1 MQIEVSE
8 LLKVR
13 AEIAGY
19 DAAYEAAVA
28 PLKSRREQLQTQIT
42 ETLKAAGQFSARFEG
57 ATVTR
62 SVRKSLKIVDEPMLV
77 KTLKAA
83 GLDAYVSEQVNDLWD
98 GAAKELLKQKK
109 TLDGTTI
116 EEKEYLSVRTN
127 DKDDNRKITVE

>member
-13 AEIAGY
+13 AEIADY

-28 PLKSRREQLQTQIT
+28 PLKAKRDHLQAQIT

-62 SVRKSLKIVDEPMLV
+62 SVRKSLKIVDEPTLIR
-77 KTLKAA
+77 TLKAK
-83 GLDAYVSEQVNDLWD
+83 GLDGYISEQVNDLWE
-98 GAAKELLKQKK
+98 GAAKELLKQG
-109 TLDGTTI
+109 TLLDGTAI
-116 EEKEYLSVRTN
+116 EEKEYLSVRAS
-127 DKDDNRKITVE
+127 DKEDNRKVTVE